1 MKNKKEKCIDMKS
14 GTVND
19 DLLTYSTDHEYLLL
33 GQDEEYLDFHIADID
48 MNAGMSDSRYMNINY
63 MK

>member
-1 MKNKKEKCIDMKS
+1 MKS